1 MHFNKLQLFNLQP
14 PLYVK
19 VTTYT
24 DVCLYEGNSQIT
36 LQLQDIIY
44 YTMLNDMIEVR
55 TH

>member
-1 MHFNKLQLFNLQP
+1 MRFNKLQLFNLQP
-14 PLYVK
+14 PLY

-36 LQLQDIIY
+36 VQLQDIIY